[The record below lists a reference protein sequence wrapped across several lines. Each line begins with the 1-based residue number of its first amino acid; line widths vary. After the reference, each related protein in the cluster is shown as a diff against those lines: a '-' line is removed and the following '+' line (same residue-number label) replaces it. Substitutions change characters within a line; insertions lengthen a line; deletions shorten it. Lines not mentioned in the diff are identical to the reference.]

1 MPTDKPKMTI
11 VFSND
16 GYGRLIDNILRE
28 KAKVN
33 GTNRSKEAEEAI
45 LNDLLPK
52 KGSEA
57 RKAVERMYLGESI
70 ARIELLSAF
79 FEAAKRLRRNENVD
93 FKAFVEFASRY
104 MIGVSFG
111 DAKGILGQER
121 IDYLKA
127 NWTLVC
133 DKLHEVHGESPD
145 SPAGA
150 DAKLARAMIQQLDSA
165 MDEIEPKQFFDIVLL
180 NWEDLKEL
188 EQMYV
193 ALASVVNLTVGWLN
207 TTKAYEDLRMLFKSI
222 DDVY

>member
-1 MPTDKPKMTI
+1 MTI

-70 ARIELLSAF
+70 ARIELLSVF

-104 MIGVSFG
+104 MIG
-111 DAKGILGQER
+111 
-121 IDYLKA
+121 
-127 NWTLVC
+127 
-133 DKLHEVHGESPD
+133 GE
-145 SPAGA
+145 
-150 DAKLARAMIQQLDSA
+150 L
-165 MDEIEPKQFFDIVLL
+165 
-180 NWEDLKEL
+180 W
-188 EQMYV
+188 
-193 ALASVVNLTVGWLN
+193 
-207 TTKAYEDLRMLFKSI
+207 
-222 DDVY
+222 